1 MSKGMLIII
10 SGPSGSGKGTV
21 VKLLD
26 KTKYSLSISMTTRA
40 PRVGEVDGKDYFFVS
55 KEQFV
60 ELRKEEAFLEHV
72 EFCGNMYG
80 TPKSYVFDQVENGK
94 CVILEIDVFGAL
106 QIKDLY
112 PDCVLVFI
120 LPPNMEELRKRLVG
134 RGTED
139 AQTIERRLRRAFDE
153 VGVVDKYDYVI
164 VNDVVENCK
173 DAIDAISTAE
183 LKKPFRNENII
194 KLFKG
199 EEIC

>member
-26 KTKYSLSISMTTRA
+26 KSRYSLSISMTTRT

-60 ELRKEEAFLEHV
+60 DLRKNDEFLEHV

-106 QIKDLY
+106 QIKELY

-139 AQTIERRLRRAFDE
+139 TATIERRLRRAFDE

-173 DAIDAISTAE
+173 NAIDAISIAE
-183 LKKPFRNENII
+183 LKKPYRNENII

-199 EEIC
+199 EEKC